1 MNLPRLNTYVY
12 IITYVNGSPYTITRD
27 EVYMKNK
34 KSFITEEMLSD
45 CFIPEFPM
53 PLNVDDY
60 GRYWCK
66 SLKECKD
73 ILEKWRQEE
82 MKYFGNKIEPY
93 KLKKVDENSWN
104 VE

>member
-1 MNLPRLNTYVY
+1 MNLPRLNTYIY
-12 IITYVNGSPYTITRD
+12 IITYVNGSPYAITKD
-27 EVYMKNK
+27 KVYMKNK
-34 KSFITEEMLSD
+34 ESFITEEMLCD
-45 CFIPEFPM
+45 YFIPEFPM
-53 PLNVDDY
+53 PLNIDDY

-82 MKYFGNKIEPY
+82 MKYFENEIEPY